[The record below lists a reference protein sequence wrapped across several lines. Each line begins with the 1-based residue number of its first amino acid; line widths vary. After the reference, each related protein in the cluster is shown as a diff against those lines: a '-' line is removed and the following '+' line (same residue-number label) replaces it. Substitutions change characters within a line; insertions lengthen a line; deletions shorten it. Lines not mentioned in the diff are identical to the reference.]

1 MLYAI
6 NVLCNANEVTPMGE
20 WKIDF
25 DWSDSFV
32 ESMTER
38 FNQLLQAES
47 IGAVSTAEF
56 RAWVMNEDLEV
67 AQAELEEIE
76 KQQAVKDEMLI
87 GGQPNNDVVES

>member
-1 MLYAI
+1 
-6 NVLCNANEVTPMGE
+6 MGE
-20 WKIDF
+20 WHIDF

-56 RAWVMNEDLEV
+56 RAWVMNEDLDV

-76 KQQAVKDEMLI
+76 KQQAAKKKKCKSEVNLI
-87 GGQPNNDVVES
+87 RMWLNNDT